1 MIWLYWAWR
10 FGVLV
15 TGIAPRRLSLAIARF
30 LGGVSYYIMG
40 LRRDVAC
47 ENFSHV
53 LGKPCDDPDVR
64 RVARES
70 FKNFAVLMRDVML
83 YPSLSMQ
90 ELEQRVT
97 IHNPEHINEALSRGK
112 GVIVV
117 SAHFGNMDLPSAVL
131 ADHFTPIALVSETLR
146 PRQLMDYLTKIRGD
160 RKVNMN
166 PYDRA
171 PRKLIE
177 ALKRNEMAAFLI
189 DFGVTHHFDMHI
201 VPVTLF
207 GAETKFPTGP
217 AQMALL
223 TGAAIVVGHA
233 HVAADGHI
241 DVYTNPP
248 LVVPRT
254 DDRKHDI
261 ELAMQKIARLM
272 EDFIRLYPEQW
283 YIFRPMWMDAETLKR
298 NIPSLS
304 QPVASRDAID

>member
-1 MIWLYWAWR
+1 M
-10 FGVLV
+10 
-15 TGIAPRRLSLAIARF
+15 SLFVARF
-30 LGGVSYYIMG
+30 VGGISYYIMG

-53 LGKPCDDPDVR
+53 LGKPCDDPQVR
-64 RVARES
+64 HVAHES
-70 FKNFAVLMRDVML
+70 FKNFAALMRDVML
-83 YPSLSMQ
+83 YPSMSMQ
-90 ELEQRVT
+90 ELDQRVT
-97 IHNPEHINEALSRGK
+97 IRNPEHIAEGLARGK
-112 GVIVV
+112 GIIIV

-131 ADHFTPIALVSETLR
+131 AHRFAPIALVSEALR
-146 PRQLMDYLTKIRGD
+146 PQQLMDYLTKIRGD
-160 RKVNMN
+160 RQVNMN
-166 PYDRA
+166 TYDRA
-171 PRKLIE
+171 PRKMIE

-223 TGAAIVVGHA
+223 TGASIIVGHA
-233 HVAADGHI
+233 HVADNGHI

-248 LVVPRT
+248 LVVSRT
-254 DDRKHDI
+254 KDRKHDI
-261 ELAMQKIARLM
+261 EAGMQKIAKLM

-283 YIFRPMWMDAETLKR
+283 YIFRPMWSDAETLKR

-304 QPVASRDAID
+304 QPIPSRDAID